1 MPSGWSG
8 DIANAFFS
16 DPTNATLRSPDEI
29 RSRWQNLSSQQQVQV
44 RQGCSNMM
52 ASNNGSSGT
61 MAQKSTG
68 QSSGGSTMGSSSGRS
83 TSGSSANTENLTTG
97 STRRLKGAS
106 SDAKSGSPDATGSD
120 SNQMGSA
127 SGGAAGAGGSSAQ
140 MASLR
145 QLCSTIQGM

>member
-16 DPTNATLRSPDEI
+16 DPTTATLRSPDEI
-29 RSRWQNLSSQQQVQV
+29 RSRWQNLSSQQQAQV

-52 ASNNGSSGT
+52 ASNTGGGT
-61 MAQKSTG
+61 MAQNPTG
-68 QSSGGSTMGSSSGRS
+68 QSSGGSAMGSSSGHS

-106 SDAKSGSPDATGSD
+106 SDAKSGSPDAEGSNP
-120 SNQMGSA
+120 NQMGSA
-127 SGGAAGAGGSSAQ
+127 SGGAAGATGSSAQ
-140 MASLR
+140 MASMR